1 MVTKAERAKQE
12 RQEREA
18 AWAAEQER
26 VRRLGDL
33 FDALPNGPQKLA
45 LLEAMT
51 DRLVDLYNNVKL
63 EHGDVLLEFMPNA
76 YAREILDWYFDD
88 EERAL
93 PCPTYSPPS
102 EHEASQQGE
111 VPGQPQQP
119 GGSVGQHP
127 SEAHAEIVELARDL
141 VALWQSP
148 NIQALPRADRNAAI
162 EDTRKR
168 LIDAVG
174 RCS

>member
-1 MVTKAERAKQE
+1 MTRAERAKQE
-12 RQEREA
+12 RLKRDA
-18 AWAAEQER
+18 AWAAEAER

-33 FDALPNGPQKLA
+33 FDALPNSPQKLA

-51 DRLVDLYNNVKL
+51 DRITDLYNNVRF
-63 EHGDVLLEFMPNA
+63 EHGDVLLEFLPNG
-76 YAREILDWYFDD
+76 YAQELLHWYFDD

-102 EHEASQQGE
+102 EYEASQQGQIS
-111 VPGQPQQP
+111 GQPQQP
-119 GGSVGQHP
+119 CGPVGQHP
-127 SEAHAEIVELARDL
+127 SEAHAEIVEIARDL

-168 LIDAVG
+168 LIEAVC
-174 RCS
+174 R